1 MFRTKHPSRRVGDES
16 TAAAGAPRR
25 RRGSLP
31 TSRPACHA
39 GAPLIGRR
47 RRSAG
52 SRSCW
57 SPSRRRWSGRSRST
71 RTRPGRASR
80 AACRRSSTR
89 ACQPVGENV
98 LIQSR
103 SRRVGD
109 AAFTAAIRDVVVR
122 VSGVAAVQ
130 NVHKGPISNDRHSAL
145 IEFDIRGD
153 REKAVDK
160 IKPVL
165 DSVAAAQRA
174 HPSFVIG
181 EFGLA
186 SAMKGVDTAFG
197 DDLGKAGT
205 LAADHLDHPRAR
217 VRRTRGGRDS
227 AAAWADRCSRR
238 SG

>member
-1 MFRTKHPSRRVGDES
+1 MQKILDE
-16 TAAAGAPRR
+16 GFK
-25 RRGSLP
+25 
-31 TSRPACHA
+31 
-39 GAPLIGRR
+39 
-47 RRSAG
+47 
-52 SRSCW
+52 
-57 SPSRRRWSGRSRST
+57 
-71 RTRPGRASR
+71 
-80 AACRRSSTR
+80 
-89 ACQPVGENV
+89 QPVGENV

-205 LAADHLDHPRAR
+205 WPR
-217 VRRTRGGRDS
+217 
-227 AAAWADRCSRR
+227 C
-238 SG
+238 